1 MFFSVATPTIS
12 HNAATYEIVSGTAV
26 TLTCT
31 SDSDPGPSGTY
42 EWKKDDVVE

>member
-1 MFFSVATPTIS
+1 MFSLVATPTIS

-31 SDSDPGPSGTY
+31 SGSDPGPSGTY
-42 EWKKDDVVE
+42 EWKKDNVVE

>member
-1 MFFSVATPTIS
+1 MFSSVATPTIS

-31 SDSDPGPSGTY
+31 SDSDPGPTGTY

>member
-1 MFFSVATPTIS
+1 MFSSVATPTIS

-31 SDSDPGPSGTY
+31 SGSDPGPSGTY
-42 EWKKDDVVE
+42 EWKKDNVME

>member
-1 MFFSVATPTIS
+1 MSSSVATPSVS

-31 SDSDPGPSGTY
+31 SDSDPGPSGIY
-42 EWKKDDVVE
+42 EWNKDDAEE

>member
-1 MFFSVATPTIS
+1 MFSSVATPSIS

-31 SDSDPGPSGTY
+31 SNSDPGPRGTY
-42 EWKKDDVVE
+42 EWKKDNVEE

>member
-1 MFFSVATPTIS
+1 MLSSVATPTIS

-31 SDSDPGPSGTY
+31 SGSDPGPSGTY
-42 EWKKDDVVE
+42 EWKKDNVVE